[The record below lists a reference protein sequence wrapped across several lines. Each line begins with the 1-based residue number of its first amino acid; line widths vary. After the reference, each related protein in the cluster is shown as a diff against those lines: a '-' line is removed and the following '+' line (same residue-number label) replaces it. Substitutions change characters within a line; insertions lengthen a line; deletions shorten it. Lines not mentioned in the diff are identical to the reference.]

1 MRKLYIILAS
11 LFYLVAF
18 VACGN
23 ESHIDPDVNE
33 WGDQEEIFIPG
44 GNGAI
49 FFDVNSKTK
58 GTLLE
63 TFPTGEPFKVIGYR
77 YNGEWDVVK
86 QGESSQVSTVTYTSA
101 EGNIVTEPKGVF
113 YDNETEVSTE
123 TNLTGVQEV
132 KWSGTSYGYTPLKQW
147 VPSLVYSFFA
157 WYPADRATVN
167 GVSEHGDPYITYN
180 LAMPSAG
187 ATDDESAGTARKA
200 MVDLLSACKIN
211 HRKVDGMSVPLQMTH
226 RLSALEMK
234 VASLVKAK
242 DLREVYGTATVDPEK
257 GTTVPAVYPEWA
269 DLADNDPVELNIT
282 SFTLNFNKV
291 ASSVKIPLNTR
302 SSSFDYSVLSWKEN
316 VMFFND
322 YSVGIEG
329 NNVSSAAQTFIPS
342 EDILILIPQ
351 NEPITATGTIKYTIT
366 CGGHSESFEQ
376 RATTH
381 IPNLS
386 PGGFYRLLFTIS
398 KSGLVVKVEKAP
410 SWDSLED
417 IYHDFQ

>member
-11 LFYLVAF
+11 LSSLVAF

-86 QGESSQVSTVTYTSA
+86 QGESSQVSTVTYTNA
-101 EGNIVTEPKGVF
+101 NGDIVTEPKGVF

-132 KWSGTSYGYTPLKQW
+132 TWSGTSYGYAPLKQW

-157 WYPADRATVN
+157 WYPANRATVN
-167 GVSEHGDPYITYN
+167 DASEHGDPYITYN
-180 LAMPSAG
+180 LIMPSADV
-187 ATDDESAGTARKA
+187 TDETARKV

-242 DLREVYGTATVDPEK
+242 DLREVYGTQH
-257 GTTVPAVYPEWA
+257 PEWA
-269 DLADNDPVELNIT
+269 DLADNADVTLNIT
-282 SFTLNFNKV
+282 SFTLYFNKI
-291 ASSVKIPLNTR
+291 ATSVKIPLNTK
-302 SSSFDYSVLSWKEN
+302 SSSFGYSVLSWEEN
-316 VMFFND
+316 VKFFNN
-322 YSVGIEG
+322 YAVGTEG
-329 NNVSSAAQTFIPS
+329 ENVSSAAQTFIKA
-342 EDILILIPQ
+342 EDVLILIPQ
-351 NEPITATGTIKYTIT
+351 TEQITALGTLCYNIT
-366 CGGHSESFEQ
+366 CDGYTVSFEDD
-376 RATTH
+376 AKTF

-410 SWDSLED
+410 SWDSAVEID
-417 IYHDFQ
+417 HDFQ